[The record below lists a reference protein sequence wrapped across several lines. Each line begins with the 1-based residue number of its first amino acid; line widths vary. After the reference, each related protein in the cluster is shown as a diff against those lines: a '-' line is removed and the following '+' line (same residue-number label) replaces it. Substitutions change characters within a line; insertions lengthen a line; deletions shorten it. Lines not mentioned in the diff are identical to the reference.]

1 MQEIINFEIGDKS
14 YNLVGYDREL
24 IENSTRIVKQK
35 FDEISSASQSATTL
49 ESKFLLVA
57 LNLAEDL
64 YLERLKTKDNN
75 LNDDYNRL
83 IKEMEYQLEKAL
95 KGETYN

>member
-64 YLERLKTKDNN
+64 YLERLKTKNNN

-95 KGETYN
+95 MGETYN

>member
-64 YLERLKTKDNN
+64 YLERLKTKNNN